1 MMVSHPVH
9 TQTKET
15 LMKIGIVA
23 LLEAKPGKE
32 ADVAA
37 LLEGAVTLARQEGA
51 TLTWYAFK
59 TGPRNFGIFDTF
71 ADETGRKAH
80 LEGQI
85 AKALMGRADELLAV
99 PPDLR
104 MADIIAVK

>member
-1 MMVSHPVH
+1 
-9 TQTKET
+9 
-15 LMKIGIVA
+15 MKIGIVA

-32 ADVAA
+32 ADLAA
-37 LLEGAVTLARQEGA
+37 LLEGAVSLARQEAA
-51 TLTWYAFK
+51 TLSWYAFK
-59 TGPRNFGIFDTF
+59 TGPRSFGIFDTF
-71 ADETGRKAH
+71 ADEAGRKAH

-104 MADIIAVK
+104 MADLLAVK